1 MVHRDEVIAGE
12 ACGAVRAVL
21 AADAA
26 GDGSL
31 SRDAVQL
38 VADLV
43 KRRKCVAP
51 PQTVE
56 VLLGLALRSARA
68 SDVKSGGAPQAALLQ
83 ILRYK
88 CAFGVFSHRTGPC
101 RLAILPIEWDES
113 SALCLWQCSRS
124 SNTGKD
130 TTPDAAQEV
139 ETEVSAACNSPKGTT
154 DAVQPHSACGA

>member
-1 MVHRDEVIAGE
+1 MPRMVHRDEVIADE

-26 GDGSL
+26 GDGAL

-56 VLLGLALRSARA
+56 VLLSLALRSARA
-68 SDVKSGGAPQAALLQ
+68 SDVKSGGAPQAALSGILQ
-83 ILRYK
+83 RK
-88 CAFGVFSHRTGPC
+88 CAFGVFNHRTGTC
-101 RLAILPIEWDES
+101 SLAIMPVEWDES
-113 SALCLWQCSRS
+113 PALCL
-124 SNTGKD
+124 
-130 TTPDAAQEV
+130 
-139 ETEVSAACNSPKGTT
+139 
-154 DAVQPHSACGA
+154 

>member
-1 MVHRDEVIAGE
+1 MQATVPRMVHRDEVIADE
-12 ACGAVRAVL
+12 ARGAVRAVL

-26 GDGSL
+26 GDGAL

-68 SDVKSGGAPQAALLQ
+68 SDVKSGGAPQALLP
-83 ILRYK
+83 RK
-88 CAFGVFSHRTGPC
+88 DKSTPVFGFSG
-101 RLAILPIEWDES
+101 L
-113 SALCLWQCSRS
+113 
-124 SNTGKD
+124 
-130 TTPDAAQEV
+130 
-139 ETEVSAACNSPKGTT
+139 
-154 DAVQPHSACGA
+154 